1 MTQDNTYIA
10 ALEIGSSKIIGAV
23 GVTRAPGH
31 LEVLAVEQEKGVE
44 SVRFGHIQNLDETS
58 TRIAR
63 VIDRLEQHPSV
74 TPRRISALY
83 IGLSGRSLRSIPATV
98 SLNLADDTEITE
110 DILERMKAEAL
121 KTAIDNTLTVV
132 DAIPRTYQVGKATTQ
147 SPKGMVGNDITA
159 IFDVIVCRHT
169 LTRNIMRTIT
179 DKLGIRVQGFVVTAL
194 ACGHL
199 ILSDEQKRL
208 GCMLADIGAETTSVT
223 LYSLGS
229 LKYFATLPL
238 GGRNIT
244 RDLTSLSMLEER
256 AEDIKITSGNAI
268 VRETSSTINLNG
280 LRLSDISNV
289 IVARSEEIVAN
300 IMEQLPYAGLTEK
313 DVSGG
318 IICIGGGARL
328 QGMTELLGRQSGL
341 QIHRGHLP
349 DYVTVAD
356 QRATSFELIEVVSV
370 LYAGATLGSGE
381 CLAEPHKEAI
391 PITGEAPAPDEGPEK
406 KTEPGVETPVK
417 IKPGLMSS
425 FKRRLS
431 NLFAPPESD
440 DSDLIDE

>member
-1 MTQDNTYIA
+1 MTQDNKYIA

-31 LEVLAVEQEKGVE
+31 LEILAVEQEKGVE

-74 TPRRISALY
+74 TPRRISSLY

-98 SLNLADDTEITE
+98 KLDLAEDTEITE
-110 DILERMKAEAL
+110 DILERMKSEAL

-132 DAIPRTYQVGKATTQ
+132 DAIPRTYQVGKATTH

-169 LTRNIMRTIT
+169 LTRNIMRTVT

-194 ACGHL
+194 ACGLL

-208 GCMLADIGAETTSVT
+208 GCMMADIGAETTSVT
-223 LYSLGS
+223 IYSQGS
-229 LKYFATLPL
+229 LRYFATIPL

-268 VRETSSTINLNG
+268 MRDTSSTINLNG
-280 LRLSDISNV
+280 LRLSEISNV

-300 IMEQLPYAGLTEK
+300 IMEQIPYASLTEK
-313 DVSGG
+313 DIAGG
-318 IICIGGGARL
+318 IICIGGGSRL

-349 DYVTVAD
+349 SYVTIAD
-356 QRATSFELIEVVSV
+356 QRANSFELIEVVSI
-370 LYAGATLGSGE
+370 LYAGATLGDGE
-381 CLAEPHKEAI
+381 CLEEPRKEKI
-391 PITGEAPAPDEGPEK
+391 PVTGEAPAE
-406 KTEPGVETPVK
+406 EPGKEEQPVEETPRRPK
-417 IKPGLMSS
+417 SGPGIMSM
-425 FKRRLS
+425 FKRRIS